1 MGARHSRYSGNCN
14 KETDENCNGPEVILY
29 IIGGTLAAVA
39 LVMLAACWYK
49 RSRPVINSR
58 RRPADNNDALS
69 ILAAQ
74 QRPGIATTASERL
87 GGIATRLGGALRRGP
102 DEGRECVTTPGAA
115 RVHEVAPTVSE
126 STAAVYFGN

>member
-1 MGARHSRYSGNCN
+1 MGTRQSRYSGNCN

-39 LVMLAACWYK
+39 LLMLAACCYK

-102 DEGRECVTTPGAA
+102 DEGRALVTTPGAV

-126 STAAVYFGN
+126 STAAVYFGK

>member
-1 MGARHSRYSGNCN
+1 MSRYSGNCD

-39 LVMLAACWYK
+39 LLMLAACCYK

-102 DEGRECVTTPGAA
+102 DEGRELVTTPGAV

-126 STAAVYFGN
+126 STAAVYFGK

>member
-1 MGARHSRYSGNCN
+1 MSRYSGNCD
-14 KETDENCNGPEVILY
+14 KETDENCNGPKVILY
-29 IIGGTLAAVA
+29 IIGGTVAAVA
-39 LVMLAACWYK
+39 LLMLAACCYK

-102 DEGRECVTTPGAA
+102 DEGREFVTTPGAV

-126 STAAVYFGN
+126 STAAVYFGK

>member
-1 MGARHSRYSGNCN
+1 MSRYSGNCD

-39 LVMLAACWYK
+39 LLMLAACCYK

-87 GGIATRLGGALRRGP
+87 GGIAARFGGALRRGP
-102 DEGRECVTTPGAA
+102 DEGRELVTTPGAV

-126 STAAVYFGN
+126 STAAVYFGK

>member
-1 MGARHSRYSGNCN
+1 MSRELQQSRYSGNCN
-14 KETDENCNGPEVILY
+14 KETDEVCNGPEVILY
-29 IIGGTLAAVA
+29 IIGGTLLAVA
-39 LVMLAACWYK
+39 LVMGALCCYK

-87 GGIATRLGGALRRGP
+87 GGIAARLGGALRRGP
-102 DEGRECVTTPGAA
+102 DE
-115 RVHEVAPTVSE
+115 
-126 STAAVYFGN
+126 NL

>member
-1 MGARHSRYSGNCN
+1 MSRYSGNCD

-39 LVMLAACWYK
+39 LLMLAACCYK

-87 GGIATRLGGALRRGP
+87 GGIAARFGGALRRGP
-102 DEGRECVTTPGAA
+102 DEGREFVTTPGAV
-115 RVHEVAPTVSE
+115 RVHDVAPTVGE
-126 STAAVYFGN
+126 STAAVYFGK